1 MAQGQPYGTEKVVMI
16 STVAQGAPIVGPPQW
31 TQTLCGCADNCS
43 IFCEEFWCAYC
54 HLGYL
59 YDTIETGGRD
69 MDPLVCCGA
78 LCIDYFIGGLARC
91 IVIMHLRDRI
101 IHRYGIQEGGVKTCC
116 ISCWCSSCAMC
127 QMHRELEGR
136 HEYTG
141 GCCYTAPVPA
151 GAPMGAMA
159 GSEQKPQTGQPGQPQ
174 PYQYPQEPYAQQQ
187 QQQQQHTTVSATC
200 TPSIPA
206 AAAVRAAAPV
216 PSTVS
221 SAATAAAV
229 PAATRAAGLRA
240 AATPAADSP
249 ATPPRPSD
257 APRPAFG
264 PPIFTEDRVTVRS
277 GQTGQHSDKHMYS
290 QATQNWLYP
299 IPRILHTLMP
309 SAHTHTP
316 DSTQPIFDWRHNAAS
331 ASQAERR
338 TPFTHLHVA
347 H

>member
-174 PYQYPQEPYAQQQ
+174 PYQYPQDPYAQQQ
-187 QQQQQHTTVSATC
+187 QQQQQHAQPYPQPAPHPYQPSQPYVQQHPYLQPYPQPQQQQQYQPQHVQQGYAPPPPQQQIHQQPHQDLP
-200 TPSIPA
+200 TPLGQ
-206 AAAVRAAAPV
+206 
-216 PSTVS
+216 PSG
-221 SAATAAAV
+221 
-229 PAATRAAGLRA
+229 R
-240 AATPAADSP
+240 
-249 ATPPRPSD
+249 
-257 APRPAFG
+257 
-264 PPIFTEDRVTVRS
+264 
-277 GQTGQHSDKHMYS
+277 QYS
-290 QATQNWLYP
+290 QKT
-299 IPRILHTLMP
+299 
-309 SAHTHTP
+309 
-316 DSTQPIFDWRHNAAS
+316 
-331 ASQAERR
+331 
-338 TPFTHLHVA
+338 V
-347 H
+347 